1 MRQGTDPGGD
11 PLSHSEI
18 NLTATISGARVSM
31 STDQD
36 DLGGRNPPWSQD
48 ELIVVLDFYLQHSP
62 SIPSKTSNE
71 VIELSALLNRR

>member
-1 MRQGTDPGGD
+1 MRLNTDAGGD
-11 PLSHSEI
+11 PFSHS
-18 NLTATISGARVSM
+18 ATIPAASISGARVSM